1 LLGIAARA
9 GTCPTDVIQ
18 LGGLESR
25 NQSCQSPNL
34 NNSGKTF
41 MRQINTE
48 EITDTIEKICVDAN
62 YNLGDDLVVSL
73 QNALNKEESPLG
85 KEVIAQILENAEIG
99 KNEQVP
105 VCQDTGFAVVFVEI
119 GQEVII
125 EGQSL
130 QEAINEGVRRGYK
143 NGYLRKSIVKSPLDR
158 VNTGDNT
165 PAVIHTDI
173 VPGDK
178 LKITFIAKG
187 GGCENMSRTA
197 MLTPAQGRNGVIDFV
212 VNTVKD
218 AGANPCPPI
227 IVGVGLGGTFEYVT
241 LLSKKAILRPVGS
254 HNKDSNTANLEADLL
269 EEINKLGIGP
279 QGFGGKITA
288 LAVHVETYPCHIA
301 SLPVAVNIEC
311 HSHRPKTVII

>member
-1 LLGIAARA
+1 
-9 GTCPTDVIQ
+9 
-18 LGGLESR
+18 
-25 NQSCQSPNL
+25 
-34 NNSGKTF
+34 

-48 EITDTIEKICVDAN
+48 EITATVEKICIDAN
-62 YNLGDDLVVSL
+62 YNLGDDLITSL
-73 QNALNKEESPLG
+73 RNAMDKEESPLG
-85 KEVIAQILENAEIG
+85 KEVIKQLLENAEIG

-105 VCQDTGFAVVFVEI
+105 VCQDTGYAVVFVEI
-119 GQEVII
+119 GQNVMI

-143 NGYLRKSIVKSPLDR
+143 NGYLRKSIVRSPLDR

-165 PAVIHTDI
+165 PAAIHTDI

-197 MLTPAQGRNGVIDFV
+197 MLTPAHGRDGVINFV
-212 VNTVKD
+212 LETVKI

-227 IVGVGLGGTFEYVT
+227 IVGVGLGGTFEYAS
-241 LLSKKAILRPVGS
+241 LLSKKAILRSVGI
-254 HNKDSNTANLEADLL
+254 HNKDSNIAHLEDELL
-269 EEINKLGIGP
+269 EKINKLGIGP
-279 QGFGGKITA
+279 QGFGGRITA

-311 HSHRPKTVII
+311 HSHRPKSVVI

>member
-1 LLGIAARA
+1 
-9 GTCPTDVIQ
+9 
-18 LGGLESR
+18 
-25 NQSCQSPNL
+25 
-34 NNSGKTF
+34 

-99 KNEQVP
+99 KSEQVP

>member
-1 LLGIAARA
+1 
-9 GTCPTDVIQ
+9 
-18 LGGLESR
+18 
-25 NQSCQSPNL
+25 
-34 NNSGKTF
+34 

-301 SLPVAVNIEC
+301 SLPVAVNVEC

>member
-1 LLGIAARA
+1 
-9 GTCPTDVIQ
+9 
-18 LGGLESR
+18 
-25 NQSCQSPNL
+25 
-34 NNSGKTF
+34 

-48 EITDTIEKICVDAN
+48 EITDTVEKICIDAN

-99 KNEQVP
+99 KSEQVP
-105 VCQDTGFAVVFVEI
+105 VCQDTGFAVVFIEI

-143 NGYLRKSIVKSPLDR
+143 KGYLRKSIVKNPLDR
-158 VNTGDNT
+158 INTGDNT

-173 VPGDK
+173 VSGDK

-197 MLTPAQGRNGVIDFV
+197 MLTPAHGRDGVIDFV
-212 VNTVKD
+212 VNTVKT
-218 AGANPCPPI
+218 AGANPCPPV
-227 IVGVGLGGTFEYVT
+227 IVGVGLGGTFEYAT

-254 HNKDSNTANLEADLL
+254 RNNDSNTAHLEDELL
-269 EEINKLGIGP
+269 EKINKLGIGP
-279 QGFGGKITA
+279 QGFGGKVTA

-311 HSHRPKTVII
+311 HSHRPKSIVI

>member
-1 LLGIAARA
+1 
-9 GTCPTDVIQ
+9 
-18 LGGLESR
+18 
-25 NQSCQSPNL
+25 
-34 NNSGKTF
+34 

-48 EITDTIEKICVDAN
+48 EITDTVEKICIDAN

-73 QNALNKEESPLG
+73 QNALNEEESPLG

-99 KNEQVP
+99 KSEQVP

-197 MLTPAQGRNGVIDFV
+197 MLTPAQGRDGVIDFV

-311 HSHRPKTVII
+311 HSHRPKSIVI

>member
-1 LLGIAARA
+1 
-9 GTCPTDVIQ
+9 
-18 LGGLESR
+18 
-25 NQSCQSPNL
+25 
-34 NNSGKTF
+34 

-48 EITDTIEKICVDAN
+48 KITDTVEKICIDAN
-62 YNLGDDLVVSL
+62 YNLGDDLVISL
-73 QNALNKEESPLG
+73 QNALNNEESPLG

-119 GQEVII
+119 GQEGII
-125 EGQSL
+125 EGQGL

-143 NGYLRKSIVKSPLDR
+143 NGYLRKSIVKNPLDR

-165 PAVIHTDI
+165 PAVIHTNI

-178 LKITFIAKG
+178 LKITFLAKG

-197 MLTPAQGRNGVIDFV
+197 MLTPAQGRDGVIDFV
-212 VNTVKD
+212 VNTVKS

-227 IVGVGLGGTFEYVT
+227 IVGVGLGGTFEYAT

-254 HNKDSNTANLEADLL
+254 HNKDSNTANLEDELL

-279 QGFGGKITA
+279 QGFGGKVTA

-301 SLPVAVNIEC
+301 TLPVAVNIEC
-311 HSHRPKTVII
+311 HSHRHKTIVI

>member
-1 LLGIAARA
+1 
-9 GTCPTDVIQ
+9 
-18 LGGLESR
+18 
-25 NQSCQSPNL
+25 
-34 NNSGKTF
+34 

-48 EITDTIEKICVDAN
+48 EITDTVEKICIDAN

-73 QNALNKEESPLG
+73 QNALNEEESPLG

-99 KNEQVP
+99 KSEQVP

-119 GQEVII
+119 GQEVAI

-311 HSHRPKTVII
+311 HSHRPKSIVI

>member
-1 LLGIAARA
+1 
-9 GTCPTDVIQ
+9 
-18 LGGLESR
+18 
-25 NQSCQSPNL
+25 
-34 NNSGKTF
+34 

-48 EITDTIEKICVDAN
+48 EITDTVEKTCIDAN

-73 QNALNKEESPLG
+73 QNALNEEESPLG

-99 KNEQVP
+99 KSEQVP

-119 GQEVII
+119 GQEVAI

-254 HNKDSNTANLEADLL
+254 HNKDSNTAHLEADLL
-269 EEINKLGIGP
+269 EGINKLGIGP

>member
-1 LLGIAARA
+1 
-9 GTCPTDVIQ
+9 
-18 LGGLESR
+18 
-25 NQSCQSPNL
+25 
-34 NNSGKTF
+34 

-48 EITDTIEKICVDAN
+48 EITDTVEKICIDAN

-73 QNALNKEESPLG
+73 QNALNEEESPLG

-99 KNEQVP
+99 KSEQVP

-311 HSHRPKTVII
+311 HSHRPKSIVI

>member
-1 LLGIAARA
+1 
-9 GTCPTDVIQ
+9 
-18 LGGLESR
+18 
-25 NQSCQSPNL
+25 
-34 NNSGKTF
+34 

-48 EITDTIEKICVDAN
+48 KITDTVEKICIDAN
-62 YNLGDDLVVSL
+62 YNLGDDLVISL
-73 QNALNKEESPLG
+73 QNALNNEESPLG

-125 EGQSL
+125 EGQGL

-143 NGYLRKSIVKSPLDR
+143 NGYLRKSIVKNPLDR

-165 PAVIHTDI
+165 PAVIHTNI

-178 LKITFIAKG
+178 LKITFLAKG

-197 MLTPAQGRNGVIDFV
+197 MLTPAQGRDGVIDFV
-212 VNTVKD
+212 VNTVKS

-227 IVGVGLGGTFEYVT
+227 IVGVGLGGTFEYAT

-254 HNKDSNTANLEADLL
+254 HNKDSNTANLEDELL

-279 QGFGGKITA
+279 QGFGGKVTA

-301 SLPVAVNIEC
+301 TLPVAVNIEC
-311 HSHRPKTVII
+311 HSHRHKTIVI